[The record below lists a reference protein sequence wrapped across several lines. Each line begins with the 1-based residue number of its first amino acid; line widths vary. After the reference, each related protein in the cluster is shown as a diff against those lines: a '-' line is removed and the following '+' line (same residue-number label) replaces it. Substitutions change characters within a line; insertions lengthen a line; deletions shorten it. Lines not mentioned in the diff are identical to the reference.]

1 MLFLDEHPVDMV
13 VSNVRM
19 CVMEGAELLRK
30 VKERYPET
38 LRVAMGTAKD
48 SALIY
53 SALEENLAK
62 MYLLEPWDDEA
73 FLSLMEHSFQFEEG
87 LKSKELLEFINNMED
102 LPTVP
107 TLYTN
112 ISAMISQDE
121 DMEKIATL
129 IESDQTTS
137 AKILRIGNSAFFGK
151 KTGSIKQAMMF
162 IGLSNVKN
170 IVLASSVFVMHG
182 KLKDAIAD
190 LWEHSTLTNRFTN
203 LIYQRF
209 LKKKL
214 PTIFAS
220 AGLLHNIGM
229 VALLRHNSQTYSTF
243 IKDVESYDSN
253 YQEKEEELFGIS
265 HQDVGGYLLI
275 GGTYLV
281 Q

>member
-1 MLFLDEHPVDMV
+1 MV

-190 LWEHSTLTNRFTN
+190 LWEHST
-203 LIYQRF
+203 
-209 LKKKL
+209 
-214 PTIFAS
+214 
-220 AGLLHNIGM
+220 
-229 VALLRHNSQTYSTF
+229 
-243 IKDVESYDSN
+243 
-253 YQEKEEELFGIS
+253 
-265 HQDVGGYLLI
+265 
-275 GGTYLV
+275 
-281 Q
+281 